1 MNACTN
7 VFGVMG
13 SPVSHSLSP
22 FMHNYAFKLMSLDAV
37 YTAFNATNAKEA
49 VDGVRG
55 LGLKGLSVTIPFK
68 KSVME
73 YLDNIS
79 DSAKK
84 IGAVNTITNK
94 DGVLTGDNT
103 DWKGF
108 VRSLREN
115 TDVRDK
121 KVLVIGAGGAARAV
135 CYGIVK
141 EGGELFITNR
151 TVEKGKDLA
160 RDFGGKF
167 IERNDL
173 KNLSP
178 EIIINTTSVG
188 MLPDVDKSP
197 VEEDVFQNKGVAFDI
212 VYNPVE
218 TKFLRMAKKK
228 GFKTVSGI
236 GMFVYQGEE
245 QFFNWTGKKFP
256 SQHIKEEIFKK
267 LF

>member
-13 SPVSHSLSP
+13 NPVSHSLSP
-22 FMHNYAFKLMSLDAV
+22 FMHNCAFKLLSLNAV
-37 YTAFNATNAKEA
+37 YTAFNATTAKEA

-68 KSVME
+68 QSVIE
-73 YLDNIS
+73 YLDKVS
-79 DSAKK
+79 ESALK

-94 DGVLTGDNT
+94 DGVLEGDNT

-108 VRSLREN
+108 LKSLKEHTN
-115 TDVRDK
+115 IKGK

-135 CYGIVK
+135 CYAIRI
-141 EGGELFITNR
+141 EGGDLFITNR
-151 TVEKGKDLA
+151 TESKGIDLA
-160 RDFGGKF
+160 KDFDGTF
-167 IERNDL
+167 IKKEDL
-173 KNLSP
+173 ASLAP
-178 EIIINTTSVG
+178 EIIVNTTSVG
-188 MLPDVDKSP
+188 MLPNIDESP
-197 VEEDVFQNKGVAFDI
+197 VDIDVFQNKGIAFDI

-218 TKFLRMAKKK
+218 TKFLRLAKKK

-236 GMFVYQGEE
+236 GMFVYQGAE
-245 QFFNWTGKKFP
+245 QFAGWTGKAFP
-256 SQHIKEEIFKK
+256 SQLIKEKIFKE